1 MNGRICKLDSG
12 VAMVGLF
19 ATIAASPPFA
29 PMSELE
35 IPADNRQ
42 RLECHDLSRVVDVT
56 FWPVADIVL
65 ILIWQQPEQIVDVN
79 GEQVSKNT
87 ELASVKWA
95 EAFSFGP

>member
-1 MNGRICKLDSG
+1 
-12 VAMVGLF
+12 
-19 ATIAASPPFA
+19 
-29 PMSELE
+29 MSEFEQKVNVL
-35 IPADNRQ
+35 Q
-42 RLECHDLSRVVDVT
+42 CQKCLDLCRVVDVT